1 MRIREKIF
9 KFLRFFLHHPV
20 QGLPIVMATVR
31 GGFYILKYRRL
42 SRGRIIIDFPFLC
55 YTHIHISGQ
64 GRVRIGKGCSVFV
77 NNFKGLVVKTLTRS
91 AVVTIGQKCS
101 LGGGTIRCAGR
112 VQIGNYVMMAANLLQ
127 DVPFATSLSHR
138 ELQVDSQFS
147 QIIIGD
153 HVWLSGRSIVLGHS
167 SMGDRSVLGVGAVL
181 CGQSIGNGYL
191 VVGNRARR
199 PLPIASLLQMKE
211 GAK

>member
-1 MRIREKIF
+1 MEKIL

-20 QGLPIVMATVR
+20 QGLTVGMATVR
-31 GGFYILKYRRL
+31 GGFYILKYRLL
-42 SRGRIIIDFPFLC
+42 SRGKISIDFPFFC
-55 YTHIHISGQ
+55 YTHIHISGE

-77 NNFKGLVVKTLTRS
+77 NNFERLVVQTLTQS

-112 VQIGNYVMMAANLLQ
+112 VQIGDHVMMAANLLQ
-127 DVPFATSLSHR
+127 DVPFSTSRSHH
-138 ELQVDSQFS
+138 ELQDDSQFS
-147 QIIIGD
+147 HIIIGD

-167 SMGDRSVLGVGAVL
+167 SMGDRSVLGIGAVL

-191 VVGNRARR
+191 VLGNPARR

-211 GAK
+211 GAT

>member
-1 MRIREKIF
+1 
-9 KFLRFFLHHPV
+9 
-20 QGLPIVMATVR
+20 MATVR
-31 GGFYILKYRRL
+31 GGFYILKYRLL
-42 SRGRIIIDFPFLC
+42 SRGRIIIDFPFFC
-55 YTHIHISGQ
+55 YTHIHISGE

-77 NNFKGLVVKTLTRS
+77 NNFERLVVNTLTQS

-112 VQIGNYVMMAANLLQ
+112 VQIGNHVMMAANLLQ

-138 ELQVDSQFS
+138 ELQVNSQFS

-153 HVWLSGRSIVLGHS
+153 YVWLSGRSIVLEHS

-191 VVGNRARR
+191 VVGNPPRR

-211 GAK
+211 RDK

>member
-1 MRIREKIF
+1 MKTREKIF
-9 KFLRFFLHHPV
+9 QFLRIFLHHPV
-20 QGLPIVMATVR
+20 QGLTIVMATVR
-31 GGFYILKYRRL
+31 GGFYILKYRLL
-42 SRGRIIIDFPFLC
+42 SRGRIIIDFPFFC
-55 YTHIHISGQ
+55 YTHIHISGE

-77 NNFKGLVVKTLTRS
+77 NNFERLVVNTLTQS

-112 VQIGNYVMMAANLLQ
+112 VQIGNHVMMAANLLQ
-127 DVPFATSLSHR
+127 DVPFGTSLSHR
-138 ELQVDSQFS
+138 ELQVNSQFS
-147 QIIIGD
+147 DIIVGD
-153 HVWLSGRSIVLGHS
+153 HVWLSARSIVLWCS
-167 SMGDRSVLGVGAVL
+167 SIGDRSVLGVGAVL

-191 VVGNRARR
+191 LLGNPVRR